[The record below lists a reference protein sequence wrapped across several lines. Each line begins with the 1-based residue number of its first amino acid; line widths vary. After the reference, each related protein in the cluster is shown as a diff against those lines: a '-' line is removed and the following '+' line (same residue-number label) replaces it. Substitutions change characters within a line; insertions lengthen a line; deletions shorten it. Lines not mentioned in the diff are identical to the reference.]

1 VRRNEPLTK
10 SDIAELERMFNKEG
24 IGGPDEI
31 ERVTAEGGLGL
42 FVRSLVG
49 LDRAAAKA
57 AFGDFLISRT
67 LSANQVEF
75 INMLIEHLTA
85 RGVIEPSVLYE
96 SPFTDVDPL
105 GVSGV
110 FPKRMRSRS
119 STFLKLFGTMLR
131 PE

>member
-1 VRRNEPLTK
+1 
-10 SDIAELERMFNKEG
+10 MFNKEG

-110 FPKRMRSRS
+110 FSEADA
-119 STFLKLFGTMLR
+119 LKIVDILEVIR
-131 PE
+131 NNAAA